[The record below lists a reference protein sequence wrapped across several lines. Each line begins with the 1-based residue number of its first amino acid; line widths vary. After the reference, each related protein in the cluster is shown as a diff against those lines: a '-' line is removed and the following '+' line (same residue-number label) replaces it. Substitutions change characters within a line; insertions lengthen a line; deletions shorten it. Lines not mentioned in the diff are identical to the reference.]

1 MDIPVMKLQEMNEEK
16 DIFRLLDR
24 GIDDMEEKIELP
36 VDEAFEMIIVTW
48 EAIYD
53 IVDIAE
59 SIELNFGKEVA
70 DNFQAEIYSK
80 IISLERDADIF
91 RKLDMT
97 YRGWT
102 IKRRIYKKSLIFYV
116 VKENEVHVLR
126 VLTSD
131 QKWEDLFKDDVEYTY
146 PT

>member
-1 MDIPVMKLQEMNEEK
+1 MKERK
-16 DIFRLLDR
+16 
-24 GIDDMEEKIELP
+24 
-36 VDEAFEMIIVTW
+36 VIVTW

-59 SIELNFGKEVA
+59 SIELNFGKKVA
-70 DNFQAEIYSK
+70 DNFQLEIYSK
-80 IISLERDADIF
+80 IISLDWDADIF

-126 VLTSD
+126 VLTSN
-131 QKWEDLFKDDVEYTY
+131 QKWQDLFEDDIEYTY
-146 PT
+146 PI

>member
-1 MDIPVMKLQEMNEEK
+1 MKERK
-16 DIFRLLDR
+16 
-24 GIDDMEEKIELP
+24 
-36 VDEAFEMIIVTW
+36 VIVTW

-59 SIELNFGKEVA
+59 SIELNFGKKVA
-70 DNFQAEIYSK
+70 DNFQSEIYSK
-80 IISLERDADIF
+80 IISLDRDADAF

-102 IKRRIYKKSLIFYV
+102 IKRRIYKKSLIFYI
-116 VKENEVHVLR
+116 VKESEVHVLR

-131 QKWEDLFKDDVEYTY
+131 QKWEDLFEDDIEYTY

>member
-1 MDIPVMKLQEMNEEK
+1 MNERK
-16 DIFRLLDR
+16 
-24 GIDDMEEKIELP
+24 
-36 VDEAFEMIIVTW
+36 VIVTW

>member
-1 MDIPVMKLQEMNEEK
+1 MKERK
-16 DIFRLLDR
+16 
-24 GIDDMEEKIELP
+24 
-36 VDEAFEMIIVTW
+36 VSVTW

-70 DNFQAEIYSK
+70 DNFQTEIYST